1 MIEKSWRIESNY
13 TKPLRWFRVQ
23 VHDSLLSLRRAA
35 ARYSWQPFS
44 AFSDA
49 MACVQQVPERWEVS
63 QSGPDVGPLY
73 PKSGFAGVIRLSKDH
88 LWPEVIHHEILHA
101 AAVVYRLNVARDIQ
115 LGTFTDST
123 DAEENLAYIVGQLGS
138 DMDAKIRKWSGLS
151 ADRAVS

>member
-1 MIEKSWRIESNY
+1 MS
-13 TKPLRWFRVQ
+13 
-23 VHDSLLSLRRAA
+23 VHEDLLSLRRAA

-73 PKSGFAGVIRLSKDH
+73 PRNGFAGIIRLSKDH

-101 AAVVYRLNVARDIQ
+101 AAVVYRLNVAKDIQ
-115 LGTFTDST
+115 LGTFTDDT
-123 DAEENLAYIVGQLGS
+123 DAEENLAYIVGQLGA
-138 DMDAKIRKWSGLS
+138 DMDTKIRKWSGLS